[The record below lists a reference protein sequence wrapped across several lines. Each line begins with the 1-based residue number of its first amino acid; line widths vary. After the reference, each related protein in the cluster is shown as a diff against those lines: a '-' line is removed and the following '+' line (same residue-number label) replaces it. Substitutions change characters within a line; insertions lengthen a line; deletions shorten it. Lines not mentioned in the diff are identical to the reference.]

1 MSVLIETELEA
12 PAPLLASQS
21 PERLEQALAELWAKV
36 ESMGYGRFKTDV
48 VPYLPPETAAAV
60 TEEAY
65 EEMQVNVG
73 TNVEQWLEDARELQK
88 RERVENVKPERP
100 GAR

>member
-1 MSVLIETELEA
+1 MDYE
-12 PAPLLASQS
+12 
-21 PERLEQALAELWAKV
+21 
-36 ESMGYGRFKTDV
+36 RFKTDV

-60 TEEAY
+60 TEEVY

-88 RERVENVKPERP
+88 EEGVADVKPERP
-100 GAR
+100 GAK